1 MWTKAKEAAQT
12 LGFEYENIKKQVSR
26 HLKGGKAP
34 QFKYQYIE
42 GVGGNKGRVL
52 QVWLEDEPQ
61 NIIGDNNERKIQNE
75 CNKTIDRTVRRK
87 STSFS
92 TDRIDGIDVR
102 DANNEQ
108 RATDSSIGN
117 PPQRRVYRNNTSDD
131 FTLKPQTSLS
141 TKYLLASKPEQKE
154 ALEKIELV
162 KSYIARDRY
171 VSFEDWAKGKT
182 VPSRAH
188 FLRWVRDY
196 KAGLKT
202 GNVVDYFI
210 DSRGRPKGS
219 TLTTDMQAMCERY
232 LLRGDIHPNN
242 RGIYENMR
250 IAFGDALPSFS
261 TIDRFIITFKRENAQ
276 LMAFAKNPDK
286 AKGKYRAAFGNASI
300 KAQYKNHY
308 WELDGTPA
316 DLITSDGKRPTIIGT
331 IDVYSRRVVLSVED
345 RSNSYAL
352 ARNLREAML
361 TLGTPENVVTDNGRD
376 YMSNH
381 FESVCANLKINKIE
395 VPPYS
400 GWCKPHIER
409 FFGTMTRELFR
420 QLEGFCGHNVAE
432 RQSIQD
438 RLSFEKK
445 IEARNR
451 WRAQKLDEKKFVHAM
466 LKETMPVFIPLS
478 MEELTYWVKA
488 WNEAV
493 YEQRIHGSLGVS
505 PMEQYTRDITP
516 AETIRDPRMLD
527 VLLGEWIEMSVGKK
541 GITIKR
547 DGKEALYQHV
557 KLIEFIGERVFVALG
572 ADMGEAYI
580 YQADMTPI
588 CTAKDASLEGVSREA
603 MRNIH
608 RDMRK
613 LESESTKRVKKA
625 EELAQRL
632 ADPTIKDLI
641 EKRAREMAVSPIAN
655 IKYRKNVHVEV
666 PKEAK
671 NPAMINGRPL
681 FKSDFEALV
690 WAIENEKEADFAI
703 LIKEQNDVYEMAKRD
718 VLYRKTKK
726 VG

>member
-52 QVWLEDEPQ
+52 QVWIEDEASIVQAQKPTP
-61 NIIGDNNERKIQNE
+61 KPSLH
-75 CNKTIDRTVRRK
+75 V
-87 STSFS
+87 ST
-92 TDRIDGIDVR
+92 
-102 DANNEQ
+102 
-108 RATDSSIGN
+108 
-117 PPQRRVYRNNTSDD
+117 
-131 FTLKPQTSLS
+131 QTPTS
-141 TKYLLASKPEQKE
+141 TKYLLATKE
-154 ALEKIELV
+154 AQAEAIKKIDLV
-162 KSYIARDRY
+162 KSYLNRDRY

-188 FLRWVRDY
+188 FLRLVKDY
-196 KAGLKT
+196 KNGLKT

-219 TLTTDMQAMCERY
+219 ITLSSDMQAMCERY

-250 IAFGDALPSFS
+250 VAFGDALPSFS

-478 MEELTYWVKA
+478 MEELTYWVRA

-505 PMEQYTRDITP
+505 PMEQYTKDITP

-557 KLIEFIGERVFVALG
+557 NLIEFIGERVFVALG

-641 EKRAREMAVSPIAN
+641 EKRAREMAISPIAN